1 MSIKGYILTALKAEK
16 LLIFFTLLYFTL
28 VIRTIVSTNLTKINY
43 FYERIKAKSSLME
56 IVFFVF
62 LMELLMIQTIARTGP
77 VKHGS
82 GTFMVHVHWS
92 LPVVSLLIMN

>member
-43 FYERIKAKSSLME
+43 FYEWIKAKSSLME
-56 IVFFVF
+56 IVFFVCF
-62 LMELLMIQTIARTGP
+62 
-77 VKHGS
+77 
-82 GTFMVHVHWS
+82 F
-92 LPVVSLLIMN
+92 